1 MSQSSNQ
8 SHKSIVQKFSEA
20 VSSHQINNL
29 DHFLEDDVQKTTDSK
44 VIYKNIQE
52 AEDYYSKENATQ
64 WKILEIVDDDT
75 DDNTMQTRVSH
86 DNKIYKTSYTFGS
99 SGKIQRIDTVPED

>member
-1 MSQSSNQ
+1 MMVF
-8 SHKSIVQKFSEA
+8 KKE
-20 VSSHQINNL
+20 
-29 DHFLEDDVQKTTDSK
+29 TDSK

-52 AEDYYSKENATQ
+52 AEDYCSKENVTQ
-64 WKILEIVDDDT
+64 WKILEIIGNDT

-99 SGKIQRIDTVPED
+99 SGKIHRIDTVPENEHNFNR